1 MAWIEV
7 ATLSEFEGTD
17 RKFCEVSDEVQIG
30 LFQHEDGK
38 FYAVEVWCSHQK
50 VSLMNGDLDDY
61 ELMCPLHGA
70 CFDVRTG
77 KHLSLPAVKPIE
89 SYPVKQEGDRLLIE
103 VEDSSVS
110 ST

>member
-7 ATLSEFEGTD
+7 AAVAEFEGTD
-17 RKFCEVSDEVQIG
+17 RKYCEVSEDVQAA
-30 LFQHEDGK
+30 LFQHEDGNY
-38 FYAVEVWCSHQK
+38 YAVEVWCSHQK

-70 CFDVRTG
+70 CFDLRTG

-89 SYPVKQEGDRLLIE
+89 SYPVK
-103 VEDSSVS
+103 VEDGSIFIELPSESTSS
-110 ST
+110 